1 MTAQS
6 SNCQNLY
13 KDKTKTTT
21 NKATLVHHKRGI
33 TRGQAL
39 LSILLIVVLSFVASS
54 MIFGKEKVAIAAPH
68 AQKGAL
74 LITIQSGDTLW
85 SIAEAYKEKSGLTA
99 RELLEEIMKQNHLD
113 SPMIYAGNDLI
124 IPTYR

>member
-1 MTAQS
+1 MTVQS

-13 KDKTKTTT
+13 KDKTNTTT
-21 NKATLVHHKRGI
+21 NKATWVHHKRGI

-39 LSILLIVVLSFVASS
+39 LSILLIVVLSFVVSS

-68 AQKGAL
+68 AQQDSL
-74 LITIQSGDTLW
+74 VITIQSGDTLW

-99 RELLEEIMKQNHLD
+99 RELIEEIMKQNHLD
-113 SPMIYAGNDLI
+113 NPMIYAGNDLI

>member
-1 MTAQS
+1 MTVQS

-21 NKATLVHHKRGI
+21 NKATWVHHKRGI

-39 LSILLIVVLSFVASS
+39 LSIMFIFVLSFVANS

-68 AQKGAL
+68 AQQDAL
-74 LITIQSGDTLW
+74 VITIQSGDTLW

-99 RELLEEIMKQNHLD
+99 RELIEEIMKQNHLD
-113 SPMIYAGNDLI
+113 NPMIYAGNDLI
-124 IPTYR
+124 IPTYH